1 MDNYEKLTHDKK
13 NSDYQ
18 SAMEAVD
25 KMERDL
31 KELEE
36 HFLKLT
42 VRSYLLE
49 VALAIQFSPDL
60 MLSLERVEKSCEM
73 CAKDVTDEAVAFNE
87 EKSLIAPVQSLDD
100 DAEEEICNAVSESTA
115 ALAE

>member
-1 MDNYEKLTHDKK
+1 MDNHDQLTHDMN
-13 NSDYQ
+13 NSDYR

-73 CAKDVTDEAVAFNE
+73 CAKAVTDEAVAFNE
-87 EKSLIAPVQSLDD
+87 EKSVIAPVQSLDD
-100 DAEEEICNAVSESTA
+100 DAEEEFCNAVPESTA
-115 ALAE
+115 ALTE